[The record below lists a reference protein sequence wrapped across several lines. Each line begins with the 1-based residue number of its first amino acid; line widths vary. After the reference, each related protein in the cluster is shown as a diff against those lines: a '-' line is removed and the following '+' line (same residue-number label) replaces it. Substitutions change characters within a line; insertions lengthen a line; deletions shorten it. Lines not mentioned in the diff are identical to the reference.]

1 MRHRRRILIRRLVD
15 GLIAA
20 VIIVTAL
27 GPIVWG
33 LSTSLKAPARIVE
46 YPPQLIPD
54 EPTLEHYANL
64 AASGFARFMMNSAI
78 VTAVTVVICLVL
90 GTLAGYALARYRF
103 RGRQALLFTIIA
115 VMSIPLPSLVV
126 PTFTFASTVGLIDTH
141 LILILLYSAY
151 QLPLA
156 AWIIMG
162 FLTTVP
168 EQIERAALVDGY
180 SRLQALWRVVV
191 PLSTPG
197 LVAAALFVI
206 IFSWNDFIVA
216 LVMTNSEAV
225 RTLPVAIYFFLGFH
239 GRDWGPLT
247 AAAMVSIVPVVILFV
262 FLQRFFLSGMTGGA
276 VKG

>member
-1 MRHRRRILIRRLVD
+1 MRHRRRIRARLLVD

-20 VIIVTAL
+20 VILVTAL
-27 GPIVWG
+27 GPIAWG

-64 AASGFARFMMNSAI
+64 ASGGFARFMWNSASI
-78 VTAVTVVICLVL
+78 TVATVVVCLVF

-103 RGRQALLFTIIA
+103 RGRQALLFGIIA

-126 PTFTFASTVGLIDTH
+126 PTFTFASTLGLIDTH
-141 LILILLYSAY
+141 LILVLLYSAY

-180 SRLQALWRVVV
+180 SRIQTLWRIVV

-206 IFSWNDFIVA
+206 IFAWNDFIVA

-262 FLQRFFLSGMTGGA
+262 FLQRYFLSGMTGGA